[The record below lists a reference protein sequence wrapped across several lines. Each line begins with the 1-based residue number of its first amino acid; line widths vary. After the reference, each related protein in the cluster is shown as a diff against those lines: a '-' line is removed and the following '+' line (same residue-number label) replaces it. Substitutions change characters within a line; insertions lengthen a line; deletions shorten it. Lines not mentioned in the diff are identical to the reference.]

1 MGARRREAPSKPAP
15 LTEYPLA
22 NRPSVRIAA
31 VLEALVVTFV
41 WSTSWVLV
49 KVGLKDIPP
58 LTFAGLRYSLA
69 FVCLLP
75 FASLVPSRRKQIRQ
89 ITRRGWAR
97 LLLLGL
103 LFYAVTQGAIFVGL
117 SYLTAISVNVL
128 MNFTTI
134 VVALLGVW
142 LLAERPTWL
151 QWGGIGISV
160 VGVLLFFWPLSFPAR
175 GGLGLAIV
183 LLGVITNAFSSVLG
197 RDVNRDRL
205 APPMVITVV
214 STGVGG
220 IVLLV
225 AGVAFQGLPQLGLMD
240 WALIAWLA
248 VVNTA
253 FAFTLWN
260 HSLRTLAAV
269 ESSIINGTM
278 LIQVPILAWL
288 FLGERISLV
297 QGIGMLLAGL
307 GAVFVQLRRSRVAGV
322 AAAEGTRL

>member
-1 MGARRREAPSKPAP
+1 
-15 LTEYPLA
+15 
-22 NRPSVRIAA
+22 
-31 VLEALVVTFV
+31 
-41 WSTSWVLV
+41 
-49 KVGLKDIPP
+49 
-58 LTFAGLRYSLA
+58 
-69 FVCLLP
+69 
-75 FASLVPSRRKQIRQ
+75 
-89 ITRRGWAR
+89 
-97 LLLLGL
+97 
-103 LFYAVTQGAIFVGL
+103 
-117 SYLTAISVNVL
+117 
-128 MNFTTI
+128 
-134 VVALLGVW
+134 
-142 LLAERPTWL
+142 
-151 QWGGIGISV
+151 
-160 VGVLLFFWPLSFPAR
+160 
-175 GGLGLAIV
+175 
-183 LLGVITNAFSSVLG
+183 
-197 RDVNRDRL
+197 
-205 APPMVITVV
+205 MVITVV

-307 GAVFVQLRRSRVAGV
+307 GAVIVQLRRSRVAGV